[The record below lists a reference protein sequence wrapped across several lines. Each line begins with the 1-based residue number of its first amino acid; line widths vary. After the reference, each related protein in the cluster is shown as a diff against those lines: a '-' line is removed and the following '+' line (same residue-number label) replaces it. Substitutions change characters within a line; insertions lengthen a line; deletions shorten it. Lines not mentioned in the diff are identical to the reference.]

1 MRLRFNK
8 RRIQSAFNNGYKKA
22 TKATKATKTTA
33 TVNIDALNDLV
44 ESDKDA
50 LDEMVKEMDQA
61 LGEILNKKKKSSD
74 GETCTK
80 CKEFFPFAEPNQP
93 DDTLICY
100 SCRTYG

>member
-8 RRIQSAFNNGYKKA
+8 REIQNAFNKGYK
-22 TKATKATKTTA
+22 TSTKTTSA
-33 TVNIDALNDLV
+33 VNVDALNDLV

-61 LGEILNKKKKSSD
+61 LGEILKEKKKSSD

-93 DDTLICY
+93 NDTLICY
-100 SCRTYG
+100 SCRKYG